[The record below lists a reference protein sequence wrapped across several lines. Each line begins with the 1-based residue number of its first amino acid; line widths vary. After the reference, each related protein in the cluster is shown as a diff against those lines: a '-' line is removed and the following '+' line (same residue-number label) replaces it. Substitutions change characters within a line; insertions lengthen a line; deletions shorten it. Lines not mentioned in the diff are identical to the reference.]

1 MNWPTSCETLRSEF
15 ARDRH
20 AVIRVYDAEMCECH
34 NYECAAIP
42 EREVDAGRTQ
52 QYMQLRLA
60 LIVTGLLLALS
71 PIAGSAQTT
80 RNGEPKTTS
89 SPEVKEVN
97 FRGVKSFPVGDL
109 RKALTTRPSACKGY
123 VFKPVCL
130 AGVTSP
136 RVYDHRYLDPDE
148 FKLDVVR
155 LLVFYFRRGYRE
167 AKVDTSVVRIA
178 DNKVR
183 ITLSVTEGPPTVTER
198 VVLEGVGRAL
208 PPQDTLREV
217 TPNAG
222 KPFNLLSLDSSVTR
236 IRDRIWER
244 AYVDGEIR
252 LTTAVNDSTRTGSA
266 VITVDPKRRVTI
278 GDIRIEGNERISE
291 ETIRNSLVIEKGD
304 LFRPTRIANS
314 QRALYESGLFRKAV
328 IDTAARDSSTRK
340 LSPGD
345 SSALPDSVRGLVVR
359 VVEGPQREASTSF
372 GFTTADFVQAEGT
385 FTHNYLAG
393 RPLKLDASL
402 TIGNLL
408 AEQLTRSKV
417 FADISNIVEDN
428 DLGRYYAPTYQASLD
443 LTRRWFGSPR
453 NTIGVGVF
461 SHRRSSPGVLIDRG
475 YGANAT
481 FTRTLANRVP
491 LSVRYQF
498 EQTSVDAGD
507 VYFCVNY
514 GVCDNSTINA
524 LRGNQKLSPLSFTLS
539 IDRTD
544 VPFSPTRG
552 ILARAEVE
560 HASKYTASDFRYNRA
575 SVDVAAYRKIGF
587 RGSVV
592 AGHVRAGW
600 VDPLAST
607 AGAVGGSS
615 LLNDNLQIL
624 HPRKRF
630 YAGGSQSVR
639 GFGENQLGP
648 RVLTVAASTLERGA
662 VVGKDTIPCALSAPS
677 AACLAGLKDDDFQTR
692 PLGGTTLLE
701 GGVELR
707 VPLVRSFVAALFID
721 GGVLGNGSVTTITK
735 GKAAITPGFGI
746 RYKSPVGPIRVDLGI
761 RPTLKAPLPVITEVR
776 DGSGVLR
783 LVDLTGGRG
792 CSIATEP
799 GCRLYP
805 GPSGKQSFVNKLTN
819 RLTLHLSIGEAY

>member
-1 MNWPTSCETLRSEF
+1 MQF
-15 ARDRH
+15 
-20 AVIRVYDAEMCECH
+20 RVALSL
-34 NYECAAIP
+34 
-42 EREVDAGRTQ
+42 AGF
-52 QYMQLRLA
+52 
-60 LIVTGLLLALS
+60 LLGFS
-71 PIAGSAQTT
+71 PIAAGAQKV
-80 RNGEPKTTS
+80 REKERKDTS
-89 SPEVKEVN
+89 RPEVKELN
-97 FRGVKSFPVGDL
+97 FRGVKSLPEGDL
-109 RKALTTRPSACKGY
+109 RKALATQQSSCHAIIY
-123 VFKPVCL
+123 KPICR
-130 AGVTSP
+130 AGVSSP
-136 RVYDHRYLDPDE
+136 TFYDHRYLDPDE
-148 FKLDVVR
+148 FKRDVVR
-155 LLVFYFRRGYRE
+155 LLVFYFRRGYRD

-183 ITLSVTEGPPTVTER
+183 ITMTVTEGPPTVTQR
-198 VVLEGVGRAL
+198 VTLDGVGRAL
-208 PPQDTLREV
+208 PPRDTLREV
-217 TPNAG
+217 TPDVG
-222 KPFNLLSLDSSVTR
+222 TPFNLLSLDSSVTR

-244 AYVDGEIR
+244 GYVDAEIK
-252 LTTAVNDSTRTGSA
+252 LTTAVNDSTRTGEA
-266 VITVDPKRRVTI
+266 DIKVTPRRRVTI
-278 GDIRIEGNERISE
+278 GDIRIEGTERISE
-291 ETIRNSLVIEKGD
+291 QTIRNSLSIEKGD
-304 LFRPTRIANS
+304 VFRLSRISNS

-328 IDTAARDSSTRK
+328 IDTAARDSS
-340 LSPGD
+340 
-345 SSALPDSVRGLVVR
+345 ALPDSVKGLVVR

-372 GFTTADFVQAEGT
+372 GFTTADFAQVEGT

-393 RPLKLDASL
+393 SPLKLDASL

-408 AEQLTRSKV
+408 AKQLTHNSF

-453 NTIGVGVF
+453 NTIGVGLF
-461 SHRRSSPGVLIDRG
+461 GHRRSSPGVLIDHG

-481 FTRTLANRVP
+481 FTRLLAIKVP

-498 EQTSVDAGD
+498 EETSVDAGD

-514 GVCDNSTINA
+514 GVCDNSTIKA

-544 VPFSPTRG
+544 IPFSPTRG
-552 ILARAEVE
+552 ILARAEFE
-560 HASKYTASDFRYNRA
+560 HASKFTASDFRYNRA

-587 RGSVV
+587 RRSVV
-592 AGHVRAGW
+592 AAHVRAGW
-600 VDPLAST
+600 VDPLSST

-615 LLNDNLQIL
+615 LLSDNLQIL

-648 RVLTVAASTLERGA
+648 RVLTVAKATLDSGA
-662 VVGKDTIPCALSAPS
+662 TVGKEKIVCAPAAPS
-677 AACLAGLKDDDFQTR
+677 TECLAALKDDDFQTR

-701 GGVELR
+701 GGVEMR
-707 VPLVRSFVAALFID
+707 VPLFGSIVGALFVD

-746 RYKSPVGPIRVDLGI
+746 RYKSPVGPIRIDLGI
-761 RPTLKAPLPVITEVR
+761 RPTLKAPLPVITETR
-776 DGSGVLR
+776 DAAGVLH

-792 CSIATEP
+792 CSAATDP

-805 GPSGKQSFVNKLTN
+805 GPSGKQSFLNKLTN

>member
-1 MNWPTSCETLRSEF
+1 MRAIIRAYGRACG
-15 ARDRH
+15 
-20 AVIRVYDAEMCECH
+20 AVMCENH
-34 NYECAAIP
+34 NCICTAIP

-60 LIVTGLLLALS
+60 LFVTGFLLGFS
-71 PIAGSAQTT
+71 PIVGSAQNA
-80 RNGEPKTTS
+80 RDGEQKVTS
-89 SPEVKEVN
+89 RPEVKELN
-97 FRGVKSFPVGDL
+97 FRGVKSLPVGDL
-109 RKALTTRPSACKGY
+109 RKALATRESSCKGF

-130 AGVTSP
+130 VGVTSP
-136 RVYDHRYLDPDE
+136 KVYDHRNLDPEE
-148 FKLDVVR
+148 FKRDVVR

-183 ITLSVTEGPPTVTER
+183 ITMTVTEGPPTITER
-198 VVLEGVGRAL
+198 VTLEGVGRAL
-208 PPQDTLREV
+208 PPRDTLREV
-217 TPNAG
+217 TPNTG

-244 AYVDGEIR
+244 AYVDGQIK
-252 LTTAVNDSTRTGSA
+252 LVTTVNDSARTGSA
-266 VITVDPKRRVTI
+266 VITVDPRRRVTI
-278 GDIRIEGNERISE
+278 GDIRIEGNSRISE

-304 LFRPTRIANS
+304 LFRPARIASS

-328 IDTAARDSSTRK
+328 IDTAARDSSA
-340 LSPGD
+340 S
-345 SSALPDSVRGLVVR
+345 PDSVRGLIVR
-359 VVEGPQREASTSF
+359 VVEGPQRDASTSF
-372 GFTTADFVQAEGT
+372 GFTTADFVQTEGT

-544 VPFSPTRG
+544 IPFSPTRG

-560 HASKYTASDFRYNRA
+560 HASQYTASDFRYNRA

-615 LLNDNLQIL
+615 LLSDNLQIL

-648 RVLTVAASTLERGA
+648 RVLTVAASTLEKGA
-662 VVGKDTIPCALSAPS
+662 VVGTDTIPCALTAPS
-677 AACLAGLKDDDFQTR
+677 AQCLAGLKDDDFQTR

-701 GGVELR
+701 GGVEVR
-707 VPLVRSFVAALFID
+707 VPLVRSLVAALFID

-746 RYKSPVGPIRVDLGI
+746 RYKSLVGPIRVDLGI

-776 DGSGVLR
+776 DGTGVLR

-792 CSIATEP
+792 CRAATDP